1 MDDAKETTRSTFDD
15 NDTSSGVAFHK
26 ALFRMHD
33 NAVET
38 CIPAIVVEREDENGL
53 LKVQPLVNFLKITSK
68 GYRSVKRPEI
78 LVRALKM
85 FHGGFAVRAPLF
97 IGDTG
102 YVVACDRDGTTAI
115 RENGTVLH
123 EDQKDGEGDNV
134 GPTDPDS
141 IDRPRHVYGFFIPCS
156 WYNDEGE
163 DWKELFGKDGGRFKD
178 VLLVSNAK
186 KPGEDGACYATM
198 DRDGKCKV
206 HAESV
211 EVHSGNST
219 FSIDADSVKVE
230 RSDDAETATDDD
242 SKEPKKS
249 TVKVDG
255 DGVTVSRGDMTLRVL
270 GDEVRISGGDG
281 KATVSIRL
289 GSLSGNVS
297 FRKLMVIG
305 GMPQKNGNVVSIP
318 YSTVNALCDDPQT
331 AGNLEID
338 IKDP

>member
-1 MDDAKETTRSTFDD
+1 MDDAKETARSTFDD
-15 NDTSSGVAFHK
+15 SDTSSEVAFHK

-68 GYRSVKRPEI
+68 GYRSVKRPSI
-78 LVRALKM
+78 LVRALKT
-85 FHGGFAVRAPLF
+85 FHGGFTVRAPLF

-102 YVVACDRDGTTAI
+102 YVIACDRDGTTAI

-123 EDQKDGEGDNV
+123 EDQKEEHGENI

-141 IDRPRHVYGFFIPCS
+141 IDRPRHVYGFFVPCS
-156 WYNDEGE
+156 WYNDDGE
-163 DWKELFGKDGGRFKD
+163 DWKKLFGKDEGRFKD

-186 KPGEDGACYATM
+186 KPGEDGSCYATM
-198 DRDGKCKV
+198 DRDGKF
-206 HAESV
+206 

-230 RSDDAETATDDD
+230 RSDDAGTGTDED
-242 SKEPKKS
+242 SEEPKKS

-255 DGVTVSRGDMTLRVL
+255 DGVTVSRGAMMLCVL

-289 GSLSGNVS
+289 DSLNGSVS
-297 FRKLMVIG
+297 FKKLMVIG
-305 GMPQKNGNVVSIP
+305 GMPQKNGDVVSIP
-318 YSTVNALCDDPQT
+318 YSTVNALCDDQQV
-331 AGNLEID
+331 AGNLEIN
-338 IKDP
+338 IKDS

>member
-1 MDDAKETTRSTFDD
+1 MDDAKETARSTFDD
-15 NDTSSGVAFHK
+15 SDTSSEVAFHK

-68 GYRSVKRPEI
+68 GYRSVKRPSI
-78 LVRALKM
+78 LVRALKT
-85 FHGGFAVRAPLF
+85 FHGGFTVRAPLF

-102 YVVACDRDGTTAI
+102 YVIACDRDGTTAI

-123 EDQKDGEGDNV
+123 EDQKEEHGENI

-141 IDRPRHVYGFFIPCS
+141 IDRPRHVYGFFVPCS
-156 WYNDEGE
+156 WYNDDGE
-163 DWKELFGKDGGRFKD
+163 DWKKLFGKDEGSFKD
-178 VLLVSNAK
+178 VLLVSNSK
-186 KPGEDGACYATM
+186 KPGEDGSCYAMM
-198 DRDGKCKV
+198 DRDGKC
-206 HAESV
+206 

-219 FSIDADSVKVE
+219 FSIDADSVTVE
-230 RSDDAETATDDD
+230 RSDDAGTGTDED
-242 SKEPKKS
+242 SEEPKKS

-255 DGVTVSRGDMTLRVL
+255 DGVTVSRGDMMLRVL

-289 GSLSGNVS
+289 DSLNGNVS
-297 FRKLMVIG
+297 FKKLMVIG
-305 GMPQKNGNVVSIP
+305 GMPQKNGDVVSIP
-318 YSTVNALCDDPQT
+318 YSTVNALCDDQQV
-331 AGNLEID
+331 AGNLEIN

>member
-1 MDDAKETTRSTFDD
+1 MDDAKETARSTFDD
-15 NDTSSGVAFHK
+15 SDTSSEVAFHK

-68 GYRSVKRPEI
+68 GYRSVKRPSI
-78 LVRALKM
+78 LVRALKT
-85 FHGGFAVRAPLF
+85 FHGGFTVRAPLF

-102 YVVACDRDGTTAI
+102 YVIACDRDGTTAI
-115 RENGTVLH
+115 RENDTVLH
-123 EDQKDGEGDNV
+123 EDQKEEHGENI

-141 IDRPRHVYGFFIPCS
+141 IDRPRHVYGFFVPCS
-156 WYNDEGE
+156 WYNDDGE
-163 DWKELFGKDGGRFKD
+163 DWKKLFGKDEGSFKD
-178 VLLVSNAK
+178 VLLVSNSK
-186 KPGEDGACYATM
+186 KPGEDGSCYATM

-211 EVHSGNST
+211 DVHSGNSI

-230 RSDDAETATDDD
+230 RIDD
-242 SKEPKKS
+242 SGTGTDEDSEEPKKS

-255 DGVTVSRGDMTLRVL
+255 DGVTVSRGDMMLRVL

-289 GSLSGNVS
+289 DSLNGNVS
-297 FRKLMVIG
+297 FKKLMVIG
-305 GMPQKNGNVVSIP
+305 GMPQKNGDVVSIP
-318 YSTVNALCDDPQT
+318 YSTVNALCDNQQV
-331 AGNLEID
+331 AGNLEIN